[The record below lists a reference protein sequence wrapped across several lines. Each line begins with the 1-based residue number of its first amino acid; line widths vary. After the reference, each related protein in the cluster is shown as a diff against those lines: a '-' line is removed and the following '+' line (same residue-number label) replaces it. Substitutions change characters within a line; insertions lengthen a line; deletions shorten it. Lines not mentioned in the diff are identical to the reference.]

1 MVGEALSLRLQKIL
15 RKPGVIFV
23 LPAVF
28 LIILII
34 GYPFV
39 YAIWTSFTDKTV
51 ANPFPNFVGLLNYL
65 RWIRRP
71 DFWRTFFNTLI
82 YAGGTMVPSL
92 LFGFGIG
99 LSLFKFKKREN
110 IYGALILL
118 PWIIPTVISTLIWFW
133 MFNPYAGVLNYL
145 FLNLRLISQPI
156 NWLGDPILAMVSVIG
171 VSVWRNSP
179 YFGMLIF
186 SGRKQIPD
194 ELYEASEMD
203 GATPF
208 QQFRY
213 ITFPALIKLISF
225 ASMLIFARTAYD
237 FAIVYILTR
246 GGPSGA
252 TDVLSVKAF
261 VTAFDTGQL
270 GLGIALPL
278 LAFPLFAPLMLLA
291 SQGMVRG
298 LVGGSKQ

>member
-99 LSLFKFKKREN
+99 LSLFKFEKREN